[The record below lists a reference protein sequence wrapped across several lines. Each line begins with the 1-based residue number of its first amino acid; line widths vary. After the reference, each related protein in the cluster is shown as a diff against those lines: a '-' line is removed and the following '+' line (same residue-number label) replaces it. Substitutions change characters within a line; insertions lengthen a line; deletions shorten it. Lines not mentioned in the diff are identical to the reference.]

1 MPKNCINFNHLVKKY
16 SDSPAL
22 MSQTTTLSYYQ
33 YFGYINDVS
42 GLLKKEGVHSG
53 SKVVVLSE
61 INFYFPIL
69 FFSILVLGGIVV
81 PVNPKFP
88 TMKILSLLADIDC
101 EFIVTFDSG
110 LTPDFEKKFK
120 VLSIESL
127 FKRLVENK
135 RYQIFPSLKFDN
147 FATIIFT
154 SGTRGKPK
162 GVLHTIGNHYYSA
175 AGSNLNIPL
184 NQDDCWMVSLPFYH
198 IAAIAILFRTM
209 IAGAGCFIPDSVQNL
224 SYYIEHHH
232 ITHTSLVTT
241 QLHRWI
247 ADDNITDSV
256 KSLKAILIGGSYI
269 PQSLIKKAL
278 TRELPVFTSYG
289 STEMSSQITTTS
301 AGDLIKQPVS
311 SGKLLSYRK
320 LKINIKGEIMVKGK
334 TLCYGYVAGKKISG
348 CRDQYGWFHTGDL
361 GLYDR
366 YKNLH
371 VHGRIDNMFISG
383 GENIYPEEIELQ
395 LQYQQNIRKV
405 CVVDIPDEEYGARPV
420 AFIKME
426 DQKVINESGL
436 KKFLGERIESFKIP
450 VKFLDWPEDIGRLKP
465 DRTYLRELAI
475 TLVMSSGD

>member
-1 MPKNCINFNHLVKKY
+1 MPKNCINFNHLLKKY

-22 MSQTTTLSYYQ
+22 MSPTTKLSYHQ
-33 YFGYINDVS
+33 YFRYINDVS
-42 GLLKKEGVHSG
+42 GLLKKEGVHAG

-61 INFYFPIL
+61 INFYFPII

-88 TMKILSLLADIDC
+88 TLKIFSLLADINC
-101 EFIVTFDSG
+101 ELIVTFDSK
-110 LTPDFEKKFK
+110 LIPDLEKKFK
-120 VLSIESL
+120 ILSIESL
-127 FKRLVENK
+127 FNGSVGNK
-135 RYQIFPSLKFDN
+135 EYKIFPSLKFNN
-147 FATIIFT
+147 FATVIFT

-175 AGSNLNIPL
+175 TGSNLNIPI
-184 NQDDCWMVSLPFYH
+184 NHDDCWMVSLPFYH
-198 IAAIAILFRTM
+198 IAAIAILFRTL
-209 IAGAGCFIPDSVQNL
+209 IAGAGCFIPASAQNF
-224 SYYIEHHH
+224 SYDIKHHH

-247 ADDNITDSV
+247 ADNSITDSA

-269 PQSLIKKAL
+269 PQLLIKMAL
-278 TRELPVFTSYG
+278 ARELPIFTSYG

-311 SGKLLSYRK
+311 SGKVLPYRK
-320 LKINIKGEIMVKGK
+320 LKMNRTGEIMVKGK
-334 TLCYGYVAGKKISG
+334 TLCYGYVSGKEISN

-361 GLYDR
+361 GSYDR
-366 YKNLH
+366 YKNLL

-395 LQYQQNIRKV
+395 LQYQRNITKV

-426 DQKVINESGL
+426 VQQVINESDL
-436 KKFLGERIESFKIP
+436 KKFLEERIESFKIP
-450 VKFLDWPEDIGRLKP
+450 VKFLDWPEDIDRLKP
-465 DRTYLRELAI
+465 DRNYLRELAR
-475 TLVMSSGD
+475 TLVKLTGD